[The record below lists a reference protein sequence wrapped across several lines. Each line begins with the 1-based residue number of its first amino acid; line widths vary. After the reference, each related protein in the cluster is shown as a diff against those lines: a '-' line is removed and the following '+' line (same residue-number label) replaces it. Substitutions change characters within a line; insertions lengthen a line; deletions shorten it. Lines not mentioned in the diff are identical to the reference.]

1 MDPLVGFGFYP
12 TDQEI
17 IRLLVEKRRDP
28 SITVHAIYETNIYD
42 FEPPEL
48 SRLSTIQSDK
58 KWCNF
63 FCAPKYKNAG
73 RKSVYRATKAGYWKL
88 TGEGYPIKDKRSK
101 KVIGYKRVLVFYER
115 PGGPKEIKTDWVMH
129 QFTAADSPLYKK
141 DFVVCRVK
149 KPGNKKRRTSTT
161 VGGQQRKKCRI
172 STNSQCQPIQDVAFD
187 NENTSPE
194 LQLPII
200 ENTPPELPLSVIENT
215 SPELQLPVI
224 GNTSPELQLPVIGNT
239 SPELQLPVVGDT
251 FPLFQL
257 LIAENTS
264 PESQQLPSD
273 CSVYNT
279 GHDAVEN
286 TLQVDPP
293 HLATFNALNGCNG
306 LVQSSVSAV
315 QSPINPEQESSSSGV
330 STNDCNGLVSPYS
343 TVWEDIPLNVQDEYA
358 SEEGGDS
365 TLPYF
370 QSSKSIPGFLGGDRS
385 ETDTEFTEWVHD
397 MFEYNNI
404 ASVNYNAI
412 LNY

>member
-63 FCAPKYKNAG
+63 FCAPKYINAG
-73 RKSVYRATKAGYWKL
+73 RKSVYRATKTGYWKL

-149 KPGNKKRRTSTT
+149 KPGNKKRRISTT

-194 LQLPII
+194 LQLPTI

-224 GNTSPELQLPVIGNT
+224 GNTSPELQLPVVGN
-239 SPELQLPVVGDT
+239 T

-343 TVWEDIPLNVQDEYA
+343 TVWEDIPLNVQDEYT

-365 TLPYF
+365 ILPYF
-370 QSSKSIPGFLGGDRS
+370 QSSKSIPGFFGGDRS

>member
-1 MDPLVGFGFYP
+1 MDPLVGFRFYP

-48 SRLSTIQSDK
+48 SSK
-58 KWCNF
+58 
-63 FCAPKYKNAG
+63 
-73 RKSVYRATKAGYWKL
+73 ATKTGYWKL

-141 DFVVCRVK
+141 DFVVCRIK

-187 NENTSPE
+187 N
-194 LQLPII
+194 
-200 ENTPPELPLSVIENT
+200 ELPLSVIENT

-239 SPELQLPVVGDT
+239 SPELQLPVVGNT
-251 FPLFQL
+251 FPLFKL

-279 GHDAVEN
+279 GHDAVED

-330 STNDCNGLVSPYS
+330 STNDYNGLVSPDRI
-343 TVWEDIPLNVQDEYA
+343 VWEDIPLNVQDEYT

-365 TLPYF
+365 NLPYF
-370 QSSKSIPGFLGGDRS
+370 QSSKSIPGFFGGDRS

>member
-63 FCAPKYKNAG
+63 FCAPKYINAG
-73 RKSVYRATKAGYWKL
+73 RKSVYRATKTGYWKL

-149 KPGNKKRRTSTT
+149 KPGNKKRRISTT

-187 NENTSPE
+187 N
-194 LQLPII
+194 
-200 ENTPPELPLSVIENT
+200 
-215 SPELQLPVI
+215 
-224 GNTSPELQLPVIGNT
+224 
-239 SPELQLPVVGDT
+239 
-251 FPLFQL
+251 
-257 LIAENTS
+257 
-264 PESQQLPSD
+264 ESQQLPSD

-343 TVWEDIPLNVQDEYA
+343 TVWEDIPLNVQDEYT

-365 TLPYF
+365 ILPYF
-370 QSSKSIPGFLGGDRS
+370 QSSKSIPGFFGGDRS